1 LLVIADTIGYDQST
15 MDSVGY
21 DQLSVDIVKYI
32 VVIHNIYIYIRIYIY
47 THRISYNIVKHP
59 SRSVRTLMGVITMC
73 VMLMAHL
80 HSFID
85 ELASGYL
92 T

>member
-1 LLVIADTIGYDQST
+1 

-32 VVIHNIYIYIRIYIY
+32 VVIHNIYIYTHIY

-59 SRSVRTLMGVITMC
+59 SRSVRILMGVITMC

>member
-32 VVIHNIYIYIRIYIY
+32 VVIHNIYIYAYIYIHIEY
-47 THRISYNIVKHP
+47 HII
-59 SRSVRTLMGVITMC
+59 
-73 VMLMAHL
+73 
-80 HSFID
+80 
-85 ELASGYL
+85 
-92 T
+92 

>member
-1 LLVIADTIGYDQST
+1 

-32 VVIHNIYIYIRIYIY
+32 IVIHNIYNIIYIY
-47 THRISYNIVKHP
+47 IYIHRISYNIVVKNP

-80 HSFID
+80 HSFF
-85 ELASGYL
+85 SMN
-92 T
+92 